1 MANSIYRVT
10 PLGEP
15 ISANGERFLAGQE
28 YEGDTEINQ
37 RLVDSGYVEL
47 IRAVPERKRSST
59 PPEPVT
65 STPAVTKETDP
76 VVEAE
81 TELETKAEAAETV
94 ETTETVKPTRTSR
107 RGSSN

>member
-47 IRAVPERKRSST
+47 IRAVPERKRSSM
-59 PPEPVT
+59 PPEPT
-65 STPAVTKETDP
+65 ASTPVVTKETQETK
-76 VVEAE
+76 VTTEEAE
-81 TELETKAEAAETV
+81 TEPKTTTETV
-94 ETTETVKPTRTSR
+94 ETPETVKPTRTSR
-107 RGSSN
+107 RGSS